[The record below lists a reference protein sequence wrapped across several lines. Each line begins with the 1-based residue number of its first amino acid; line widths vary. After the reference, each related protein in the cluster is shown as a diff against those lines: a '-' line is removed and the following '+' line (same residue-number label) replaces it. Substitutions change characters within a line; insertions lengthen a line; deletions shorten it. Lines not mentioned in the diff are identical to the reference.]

1 MGWHWTLEDGE
12 WWVTVAEWE
21 EECLGGGETG
31 GDDSDEDWD
40 EYWEDWDEDC
50 DDEWYEDYCMEAW
63 WLAARKTTAGGTGP
77 RKMATFGSPSL
88 IGRPNADRTG
98 EEHHDAATAHLA
110 GDPRHLRKLHGFG
123 QTPVCRAHAW
133 RGLIYSL

>member
-1 MGWHWTLEDGE
+1 MEDGE

-63 WLAARKTTAGGTGP
+63 WMVGCPEDDGWWHWT
-77 RKMATFGSPSL
+77 
-88 IGRPNADRTG
+88 
-98 EEHHDAATAHLA
+98 EEDGYFWVSVVDWEAEC
-110 GDPRHLRKLHGFG
+110 G
-123 QTPVCRAHAW
+123 QDW
-133 RGLIYSL
+133 